1 MPKVAV
7 IGSCITRD
15 VWPIVGEAPP
25 DDLLYICRT
34 SLPSLLA
41 APLPGVDLAPPA
53 PGLADF
59 PYRSMVA
66 DLTKTALGALI
77 AYRPTH
83 LVFDF
88 IDERLDMLSVGGTL
102 VTHSWELDVSGFLGQ
117 PAFEGARTI
126 RRTTTASDLLWR
138 QAMREMAALIAATPL
153 AEARLILHEAQWATT
168 FIDRDGKLAPLP
180 HEVEIFTGKSAAI
193 EAHNAALRRY
203 QETFVA
209 LLPGAA
215 RVAAPPDLQVADAG
229 HRWGLSPFHYV
240 EGYYRDIHAQLQAL
254 GV

>member
-1 MPKVAV
+1 
-7 IGSCITRD
+7 
-15 VWPIVGEAPP
+15 VWPIVGEATPQ
-25 DDLLYICRT
+25 DLLYICRT

-41 APLPGVDLAPPA
+41 APLAGVELAPPA
-53 PGLADF
+53 PGLAEF

-102 VTHSWELDVSGFLGQ
+102 VTHSWELDVSGFLNQ
-117 PAFEGARTI
+117 PAFTGARTI
-126 RRTTTASDLLWR
+126 RRTTSASDLLWR
-138 QAMREMAALIAATPL
+138 QAMREMAALIASTPL
-153 AEARLILHEAQWATT
+153 SEARLVLHEAQWATT
-168 FIDRDGKLAPLP
+168 FVDTDGGAAPLP
-180 HEVEIFTGKSAAI
+180 PEVEIFTGKPASI

-203 QETFVA
+203 QEAFVD

-215 RVAAPPDLQVADAG
+215 RIAAPAELRVADAG

>member
-1 MPKVAV
+1 M

-25 DDLLYICRT
+25 QDLLYICRT
-34 SLPSLLA
+34 SLPSLLG
-41 APLPGVDLAPPA
+41 APLAGVELTPPA

-66 DLTKTALGALI
+66 DLSKTALSALI

-88 IDERLDMLSVGGTL
+88 IDERLDILSVGGTL
-102 VTHSWELDVSGFLGQ
+102 VTHSWELDVSGFLNQ
-117 PAFEGARTI
+117 PAFAGARTI

-138 QAMREMAALIAATPL
+138 QAMREMAALIASTPL
-153 AEARLILHEAQWATT
+153 AGARLILHEAQWATT
-168 FIDRDGKLAPLP
+168 FVDAEGKAAPLP
-180 HEVEIFTGKSAAI
+180 HEVEIFTGKPASI

-203 QETFVA
+203 QETFID
-209 LLPGAA
+209 LLPAAA
-215 RVAAPPDLQVADAG
+215 RIAAPPDLQVADTG

-240 EGYYRDIHAQLQAL
+240 EAYYRDIHAQLQAL

>member
-1 MPKVAV
+1 
-7 IGSCITRD
+7 

-25 DDLLYICRT
+25 QDLLYICRT

-41 APLPGVDLAPPA
+41 APLADVELAPPA

-66 DLTKTALGALI
+66 DLAKTALGALI

-88 IDERLDMLSVGGTL
+88 IDERLDILSVGGTL
-102 VTHSWELDVSGFLGQ
+102 VTHSWELDVSGFLNQ
-117 PAFEGARTI
+117 PAFADVRPI
-126 RRTTTASDLLWR
+126 RRTTPASDLLWR
-138 QAMREMAALIAATPL
+138 QAMREMAALIASTPL

-168 FIDRDGKLAPLP
+168 FIDAEGKAGPLP
-180 HEVEIFTGKSAAI
+180 DEVEIFSGKPASI

-203 QETFVA
+203 QEAFVA
-209 LLPGAA
+209 LLPDAA
-215 RVAAPPDLQVADAG
+215 RIAAPPELQVADTG

-240 EGYYRDIHAQLQAL
+240 EAYYRDIRAQLRAQ